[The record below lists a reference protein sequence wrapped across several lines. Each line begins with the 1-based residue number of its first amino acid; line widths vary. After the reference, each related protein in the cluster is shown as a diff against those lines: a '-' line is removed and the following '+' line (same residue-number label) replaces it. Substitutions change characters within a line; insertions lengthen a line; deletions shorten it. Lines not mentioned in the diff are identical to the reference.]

1 MKHISDFAK
10 YVYRISEELSCE
22 QTSKARIELIDIYK
36 LMEFDEKDIATHDK
50 MGMFMNALS
59 YLEDIKAVRYYF
71 KCLKKH
77 LNQLFPSADLDTEL
91 KEIFQAR
98 ENLRLQQKC
107 K

>member
-1 MKHISDFAK
+1 MEHISDFAK

-22 QTSKARIELIDIYK
+22 RTSKARIELTEINK

-50 MGMFMNALS
+50 IGMFMAVSS
-59 YLEDIKAVRYYF
+59 YLKDINAIRYYF
-71 KCLKKH
+71 RCLKNH
-77 LNQLFPSADLDTEL
+77 LNQLFPSADFDTEL